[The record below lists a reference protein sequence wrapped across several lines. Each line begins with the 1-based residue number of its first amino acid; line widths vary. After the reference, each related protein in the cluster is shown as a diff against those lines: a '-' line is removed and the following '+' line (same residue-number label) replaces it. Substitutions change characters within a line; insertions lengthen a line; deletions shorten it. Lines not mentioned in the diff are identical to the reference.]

1 MEEGNVIVI
10 VEFVKH
16 IKPEVNKDIK
26 PEVVVVN
33 NPKVGGALAL
43 VGMERKNKDETKP
56 EEMNTLEMKSL
67 KALRMIRMMK
77 VKKVL
82 VLLWVEKMVK
92 NQNLK
97 KRRILEMEMNALE
110 TKSLKALRKSLESLK
125 AWRMI
130 NTKKVVM
137 GRENET
143 EGESKPEVEES
154 AGKGSGDVNNKEPM
168 TEDEPNIVI
177 GEVDGDEMEE
187 MRILMEEF
195 EDWAQKKMM
204 KQQMEGK

>member
-1 MEEGNVIVI
+1 M
-10 VEFVKH
+10 
-16 IKPEVNKDIK
+16 
-26 PEVVVVN
+26 
-33 NPKVGGALAL
+33 
-43 VGMERKNKDETKP
+43 
-56 EEMNTLEMKSL
+56 
-67 KALRMIRMMK
+67 
-77 VKKVL
+77 
-82 VLLWVEKMVK
+82 
-92 NQNLK
+92 
-97 KRRILEMEMNALE
+97 
-110 TKSLKALRKSLESLK
+110 ESLK
-125 AWRMI
+125 AWRLI

-177 GEVDGDEMEE
+177 EEVDGDEMEE
-187 MRILMEEF
+187 MRMLMEEF